1 SAEVS
6 AYAFCLQEA
15 PRSLAALSP
24 DHPHGWG
31 LAVHD
36 GHDRWDLTRNPVC
49 AREDARFSSAATRA
63 RGTIL
68 IAHIRKRTVG
78 VTSVQ
83 NTHPF
88 QRGGWVFA
96 HNGTISDLDFL
107 AKRSSIARLREV
119 EGETDSERFFAFLL
133 TAVDDAEGRPDA
145 FGPALRRALDTA
157 LLRPGFGAA
166 NFLLS
171 DGKSLFAFRSGRSL
185 HLLDRRA
192 SAMPSSR
199 GAQSARRPAL
209 LVASEAITDEPW
221 QEIAEGAL
229 LCLEGG
235 STPRWTT
242 VRASSAARE
251 HD

>member
-1 SAEVS
+1 MCRLIGACSAEVTE
-6 AYAFCLQEA
+6 YAFCLQEA

-36 GHDRWDLTRNPVC
+36 GHQSWDVTRNPAC
-49 AREDARFSSAATRA
+49 AGEDPRFSTAVRAA
-63 RGTIL
+63 RGKIL

-88 QRGGWVFA
+88 RRGGWVFA

-107 AKRSSIARLREV
+107 ARRSSGARRREV

-133 TAVDDAEGRPDA
+133 TAVDDAAGDA
-145 FGPALRRALDTA
+145 ESAGLALRHALDAALRR
-157 LLRPGFGAA
+157 PSFGAA

-171 DGKSLFAFRSGRSL
+171 DGRTLFAFRAGRSL
-185 HLLDRRA
+185 HVLDRRA
-192 SAMPSSR
+192 SIAPPAR
-199 GAQSARRPAL
+199 LARPARRPAV
-209 LVASEAITDEPW
+209 LVASEQITDEPW
-221 QEIAEGAL
+221 QEVAEGTL
-229 LCLEGG
+229 LRIDGG
-235 STPRWTT
+235 AAPRWTT
-242 VRASSAARE
+242 V
-251 HD
+251 

>member
-1 SAEVS
+1 MCRLIGACSAEVS
-6 AYAFCLQEA
+6 DYAFCLQGA

-36 GHDRWDLTRNPVC
+36 GHKRWDVYRNPAC
-49 AREDARFSSAATRA
+49 AREDERFSSAAQRA

-78 VTSVQ
+78 LTSVR

-107 AKRSSIARLREV
+107 AKRSSGARRREV

-133 TAVDDAEGRPDA
+133 TAVDDAEGQPDA
-145 FGPALRRALDTA
+145 LGPALRRALDSA
-157 LLRPGFGAA
+157 LSRPSFGAA

-171 DGKSLFAFRSGRSL
+171 DGKSLFAFRSGRGL
-185 HLLDRRA
+185 YLLDRRA
-192 SAMPSSR
+192 SAAPPSR
-199 GAQSARRPAL
+199 GARPVRRPAL
-209 LVASEAITDEPW
+209 LVASEQITDEPW
-221 QEIAEGAL
+221 QEIPEGAL
-229 LCLEGG
+229 LRLDGG
-235 STPRWTT
+235 AAPRWAT
-242 VRASSAARE
+242 V
-251 HD
+251 